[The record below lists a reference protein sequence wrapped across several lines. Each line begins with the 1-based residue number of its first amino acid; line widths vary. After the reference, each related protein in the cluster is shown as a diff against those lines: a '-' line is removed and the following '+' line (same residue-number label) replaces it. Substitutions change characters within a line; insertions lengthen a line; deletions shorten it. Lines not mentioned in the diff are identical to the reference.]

1 MALCNR
7 IGILCAGDNELTP
20 FLPHIEDCKTE
31 THALLTFYTG
41 RLEEQPVVLLYSGV
55 CKVNAAIAAQ
65 LLIDRFS
72 VDAILNAGTAGGM
85 DTRLDLFDTAV
96 TTEVCYHDVAPDIL
110 TDFHPWLKSVWMPT
124 DPMLLA
130 LCRRAATS
138 FPGRV
143 FFGRTVCGESFIT
156 DAGRADIQKTY
167 APLTADMESGAV
179 AQVCHANGVPFLTIR
194 TVTDTAAHS
203 GIENFEKNCARAV
216 GIAADLTL
224 ALLREIGKAVQ

>member
-1 MALCNR
+1 MPYSK
-7 IGILCAGDNELTP
+7 IGILCAGDDELAP

-110 TDFHPWLKSVWMPT
+110 TDFHPWLKSV
-124 DPMLLA
+124 
-130 LCRRAATS
+130 
-138 FPGRV
+138 
-143 FFGRTVCGESFIT
+143 
-156 DAGRADIQKTY
+156 
-167 APLTADMESGAV
+167 
-179 AQVCHANGVPFLTIR
+179 
-194 TVTDTAAHS
+194 
-203 GIENFEKNCARAV
+203 
-216 GIAADLTL
+216 
-224 ALLREIGKAVQ
+224 